1 MQKTGVFGSA
11 FNPPTQGHRDVLIQA
26 APHFDNILLVPSVA
40 HAFHKKTLP
49 LTKRVELL
57 EAFCVDIS
65 SVFCKFEISL
75 IESELLR
82 TEPET
87 PVYTWTVMDTLSKQ
101 YPDTTF
107 SFIRGPDNANPEIWQ
122 RFYRYQD
129 IEQRWPIFTA
139 EEIVDARSSKVR
151 EALASISL
159 AKQSSRTPLP
169 KQLRTQL
176 QEWLTPAVMALILE
190 QQLYYSP

>member
-49 LTKRVELL
+49 LAKRVELL

-65 SVFCKFEISL
+65 TVFCKFEISL
-75 IESELLR
+75 IESELLK
-82 TEPET
+82 T
-87 PVYTWTVMDTLSKQ
+87 
-101 YPDTTF
+101 
-107 SFIRGPDNANPEIWQ
+107 G
-122 RFYRYQD
+122 
-129 IEQRWPIFTA
+129 
-139 EEIVDARSSKVR
+139 

-169 KQLRTQL
+169 KQVRTQL

-190 QQLYYSP
+190 QKLYYSP